1 MIDSTSKKQSEKLL
15 KLGLPAESA
24 DMFIGS
30 DGIHHSKED
39 LLSLESLG
47 CCSSVS
53 DSWSV
58 GRLLSILVSQD
69 HAIQFFG
76 CPQMDNLE
84 YLYDRISHLLEKKQL
99 LRFDKITWDY

>member
-30 DGIHHSKED
+30 DGASHSLED
-39 LLSLESLG
+39 FSSLESLG
-47 CCSSVS
+47 CTQVSV
-53 DSWSV
+53 SWSV

-69 HAIQFFG
+69 HDIQFFG
-76 CPQMDNLE
+76 CPQEDNLE
-84 YLYDRISHLLEKKQL
+84 YLFNRMCRLLEKKEL

>member
-1 MIDSTSKKQSEKLL
+1 MIDSTTKKQSEKLL
-15 KLGLPAESA
+15 KLGLSSDSA

-30 DGIHHSKED
+30 DGMPHCKED
-39 LLSLESLG
+39 QVSLESLG
-47 CCSSVS
+47 CSFVC

-69 HAIQFFG
+69 HDIQFFG

-84 YLYDRISHLLEKKQL
+84 YLYGRISHLLEKKQL